1 VPVAFAVEPIAFG
14 RQEVMSKVR
23 IGAAALALGAL
34 VALPAAGIAVPA
46 EPAQHACPA
55 DQPAMLVR
63 VTGFKARTGIV
74 RVQSYGGDPDN
85 YFDKGTYLKRVE
97 APVPASGPLDVCM
110 PVSAPGRYAI
120 SVRHDVNGSGKTD
133 SSDGGGMS
141 GNPHLSLLAIMLKH
155 KPDPAQVSVEVGH
168 GVKMVPVTL
177 NYVQGGSF
185 RPVAG

>member
-1 VPVAFAVEPIAFG
+1 
-14 RQEVMSKVR
+14 MSKVR
-23 IGAAALALGAL
+23 IRAAALGVGAL
-34 VALPAAGIAVPA
+34 VALPAAGVAAPA
-46 EPAQHACPA
+46 EPAQHSCPA
-55 DQPAMLVR
+55 DMPAMLVR
-63 VTGFKARTGIV
+63 ITGFKAHTGIV
-74 RVQSYGGDPDN
+74 RVQSYGGDPDS

-110 PVSAPGRYAI
+110 PVSAPGRYAV

-141 GNPHLSLLAIMLKH
+141 GNPHLSLFAIMLKR
-155 KPDPAQVSVEVGH
+155 KPDPAQVAVEVGR
-168 GVKMVPVTL
+168 GVKVVPVTL